1 MYKIW
6 ILMMLIIGVFA
17 QFRPINL
24 NGPQITGN
32 TFNSQRTT
40 HQYVPPQSVGGGFQS
55 SGGHV
60 KMHETYHAP
69 QSIGGGFQSR
79 GGYVKMIETYH
90 APQSIGGGFQSQGGW
105 TKVRDEP
112 YVGPIA
118 QTIIDIATF
127 TASGHELDL

>member
-1 MYKIW
+1 MNLIC
-6 ILMMLIIGVFA
+6 ILMMLSINVFA
-17 QFRPINL
+17 QFNNVR
-24 NGPQITGN
+24 N
-32 TFNSQRTT
+32 TY
-40 HQYVPPQSVGGGFQS
+40 QYIP
-55 SGGHV
+55 
-60 KMHETYHAP
+60 P

-112 YVGPIA
+112 YVGPVA

-127 TASGHELDL
+127 TAQGHKSDL

>member
-1 MYKIW
+1 MNLIC
-6 ILMMLIIGVFA
+6 ILMMLIINVFA
-17 QFRPINL
+17 H
-24 NGPQITGN
+24 
-32 TFNSQRTT
+32 FNNVRTT
-40 HQYVPPQSVGGGFQS
+40 YQYIP
-55 SGGHV
+55 
-60 KMHETYHAP
+60 P

-112 YVGPIA
+112 YVGPVA

-127 TASGHELDL
+127 TASGHKSDL